1 MGEWEEKTKLQKKKK
16 GKIAVNIY
24 WTSQCIFDLFK
35 KKNATIAVNS
45 LTGNVQ
51 F

>member
-1 MGEWEEKTKLQKKKK
+1 MGEWKEKTKLQKKE
-16 GKIAVNIY
+16 GKNC
-24 WTSQCIFDLFK
+24 SQHLLDISMHFRSFQ
-35 KKNATIAVNS
+35 KKNATIAVNL